1 MSYPIF
7 LAEGERFELSEDF
20 RPRWFSRPVHS
31 TALPPLRRVGIL
43 LYFRWRNI
51 FASNQDVQAIPGATI
66 VVSPNPSL
74 AIHGESFG
82 PQKASLFVGFADRVS
97 PSLVFKTSAFNRSA
111 TPPAGGNLTIFPVEE
126 YFRFKSGCASHPWR
140 DYCGF
145 AKPQPRHPWRVVRP
159 SKSFAFRRLRRPGL
173 TLAGFQDQCIQPLC
187 HPSGGR
193 ESYYNSGGCN
203 IFYFDSGSG
212 SQHGLGNDLA
222 GLNLSQ
228 MRGGLSCPAICRTL
242 FSYRRLEHVE
252 FQESGSGH

>member
-1 MSYPIF
+1 MIGWRGLKVPGALSRDRAANQLYPFFSMSYPIF

-111 TPPAGGNLTIFPVEE
+111 TPPADGNLTTIPAVAIFFNSIQEVEVNT
-126 YFRFKSGCASHPWR
+126 
-140 DYCGF
+140 D
-145 AKPQPRHPWRVVRP
+145 
-159 SKSFAFRRLRRPGL
+159 
-173 TLAGFQDQCIQPLC
+173 
-187 HPSGGR
+187 
-193 ESYYNSGGCN
+193 
-203 IFYFDSGSG
+203 
-212 SQHGLGNDLA
+212 
-222 GLNLSQ
+222 
-228 MRGGLSCPAICRTL
+228 
-242 FSYRRLEHVE
+242 
-252 FQESGSGH
+252 